1 MNKIKVIGLIGMA
14 GSGKDSLLSH
24 IVEKYPQLNRI
35 INCTTRPPRENE
47 QNGVNY
53 NFYTP
58 EEYSQLLSQDQLVE
72 ATSFNDWFYGTELS
86 ALDPD
91 KINIGVFNPTSA
103 EILNIDN
110 RIDFKLFYVNV
121 SDKERLL
128 RQLNRESN
136 PDVDEIIRRFPK
148 DKVDFLDIDINYVN
162 LDNENIEDFTMA
174 PYVLINHLLLSG
186 WLPRGFEQPQDEV
199 S

>member
-1 MNKIKVIGLIGMA
+1 
-14 GSGKDSLLSH
+14 
-24 IVEKYPQLNRI
+24 
-35 INCTTRPPRENE
+35 
-47 QNGVNY
+47 
-53 NFYTP
+53 
-58 EEYSQLLSQDQLVE
+58 LVE

-86 ALDPD
+86 ALAPD

-103 EILNIDN
+103 EILNIDS

-128 RQLNRESN
+128 RQLNRELN

-148 DKVDFLDIDINYVN
+148 DKADFLDIDVDYIN

-186 WLPRGFEQPQDEV
+186 WLPRGFE
-199 S
+199 